1 MKIIADAFGGDNAPV
16 EVLKGCRLA
25 VTELEDVEIVLTG
38 DKDTIEKTAR
48 EHQIPLDH
56 MEICHAGQVMDIHT
70 EPTALLKEFSDSS
83 MANLQSVSIIAAF
96 PVGGIILLI
105 IGSFFKDAG
114 EYLDEM
120 K

>member
-1 MKIIADAFGGDNAPV
+1 MKKSTQKKIIA
-16 EVLKGCRLA
+16 VLAAL
-25 VTELEDVEIVLTG
+25 
-38 DKDTIEKTAR
+38 
-48 EHQIPLDH
+48 
-56 MEICHAGQVMDIHT
+56 M
-70 EPTALLKEFSDSS
+70 ALLMLLPIALIFSDSS